1 MLPVVWLESALQD
14 IASITAYITAYIA
27 DSSPSAAHKLN
38 AKLCDDAKTLG
49 QIVVHFRHGRVAGTH
64 EFVSHPNYIL
74 VYRRSLI
81 AVEILSVVHSRPEYP

>member
-14 IASITAYITAYIA
+14 IASITAYIA
-27 DSSPSAAHKLN
+27 DSSPSATHKLN
-38 AKLCDDAKTLG
+38 AKLRDDAKTLD

-64 EFVSHPNYIL
+64 EFVSHPNYIS

-81 AVEILSVVHSRPEYP
+81 AVEILSIVHSRPECP